1 MIDLNSVFGGGKASL
16 SALKLYGF
24 VKNGG
29 GWRYAKKIADG
40 QFELVVR
47 VEGDKVFANV
57 YDLNDGEEYF
67 LHLVEEAEGGFVG
80 AVRAEYEAALADI
93 AKKCFKKNSPFR
105 ESVTAEVL
113 AYAKKNYGAPPEY
126 LWKKTPDCAA
136 LRAKNGKWFAVILT
150 VEPSKLGLDGDK
162 KLEIIDLLV
171 PKGEPARIAD
181 GNNYFLGYHMNKQS
195 WLTVPLDGRVNA
207 EIICGFL
214 DISYSLAMKR

>member
-24 VKNGG
+24 IKNGG
-29 GWRYAKKIADG
+29 GWR
-40 QFELVVR
+40 
-47 VEGDKVFANV
+47 
-57 YDLNDGEEYF
+57 
-67 LHLVEEAEGGFVG
+67 
-80 AVRAEYEAALADI
+80 
-93 AKKCFKKNSPFR
+93 
-105 ESVTAEVL
+105 
-113 AYAKKNYGAPPEY
+113 YAKKNYGAPPEY

-181 GNNYFLGYHMNKQS
+181 GKNYFLGYHMNKQS